1 MVNIIIPT
9 YNARDTLPR
18 ALNSLVAQ
26 TKNLFIVT
34 IVQDCDEEDYSDIVA
49 EYERRGLN
57 IRLLKNKENM
67 GPGLSRQAGM
77 DSDLQSEYFMF
88 MDADDMLLP
97 RAVEVL
103 TKEAKA
109 NDVDM
114 GLSDFYA
121 DRAHQPGY
129 LMKCTETP
137 VTWCHGKI
145 YRAQYLRD
153 NNIRFLPQ
161 FRLNEDSYFNLVAC
175 SCTEKKF
182 YLNETTYLW
191 MDNPNS
197 LTREVGNKDF
207 FRRSWTQYVGGQVL
221 AINKI
226 VDCIGKIS
234 IGSLALTLIN
244 IYDHCMRAL
253 YLGFDINVPELDLL
267 HDQVVIGK
275 AIGEQEF
282 WNVIQKELKG
292 SAMFEN
298 DLIFYRMRFCDWLN
312 QYVLK
317 TPDQKVIANIES
329 KPTEVEAEHT
339 EAESEEEK

>member
-9 YNARDTLPR
+9 YKARETLPR
-18 ALNSLVAQ
+18 ALDSLVAQ
-26 TKNLFIVT
+26 TKKLFIVT
-34 IVQDCDEEDYSDIVA
+34 LVQDCDDEDYSDIIT

-57 IRLLKNKENM
+57 IRLLQNKENL

-88 MDADDMLLP
+88 IDADDMMMP
-97 RAVEVL
+97 RAVEIL
-103 TKEAKA
+103 TKEAKG
-109 NDVDM
+109 NDVDI

-121 DRAHQPGY
+121 DRAHQPGH
-129 LMKCTETP
+129 LLKCTETP

-145 YRAQYLRD
+145 YKAQYLRD

-182 YLNETTYLW
+182 YLNEVTYLW
-191 MDNPNS
+191 MDNPKS

-207 FRRSWTQYVGGQVL
+207 FRRSWTQYVDGQIM

-226 VDCIGKIS
+226 VECTGQMNIS
-234 IGSLALTLIN
+234 SLAMTLIN

-253 YLGFDINVPELDLL
+253 YLNLDIDLPIFKSI
-267 HDQVVIGK
+267 QTQPIIAK
-275 AIGEQEF
+275 AIAESEF

-312 QYVLK
+312 TYVLNK
-317 TPDQKVIANIES
+317 PGQETIANIDT
-329 KPTEVEAEHT
+329 TEAVEAEV
-339 EAESEEEK
+339 EDEKVEEEK